1 MLSTNDIQ
9 LFCNLLDSLGNS
21 LRELAIKYELL
32 VSSQSNATADRQKT
46 DAAVLAMSSE
56 VLSMAKDIDSLTALV
71 GDGRENHAKTAATIQ
86 SLAKLFDAFIEKMD
100 EAKADANSL
109 KSEAL
114 NAKTSAMEVRG
125 VLLHVDSHMD
135 QFCGQLALITTIPGE
150 IAKMAAA
157 VETMKQ
163 QIEPFK
169 KLAVL
174 FSKPAAII
182 LGIYIVVVTI
192 ISIVE
197 GCNQYKKI
205 RTELFPATTNL
216 TVRAP

>member
-46 DAAVLAMSSE
+46 DAAVLAVSGE
-56 VLSMAKDIDSLTALV
+56 ILSMAKDIDSLTALV
-71 GDGRENHAKTAATIQ
+71 GDGREGHAKTAATIQ
-86 SLAKLFDAFIEKMD
+86 SLVKLVDSLNSKMD
-100 EAKADANSL
+100 EAKSDTNSL

-114 NAKTSAMEVRG
+114 NAKTSATEVRG

-135 QFCGQLALITTIPGE
+135 QFCGQLALITTIPAE

-157 VETMKQ
+157 VDAMKQ
-163 QIEPFK
+163 QLEPFK
-169 KLAVL
+169 KLAAL

-182 LGIYIVVVTI
+182 VGIYIVVVTI
-192 ISIVE
+192 ISAME
-197 GCNQYKKI
+197 GCTQYNKI
-205 RTELFPATTNL
+205 RTELFPTTTNL
-216 TVRAP
+216 TVRVP